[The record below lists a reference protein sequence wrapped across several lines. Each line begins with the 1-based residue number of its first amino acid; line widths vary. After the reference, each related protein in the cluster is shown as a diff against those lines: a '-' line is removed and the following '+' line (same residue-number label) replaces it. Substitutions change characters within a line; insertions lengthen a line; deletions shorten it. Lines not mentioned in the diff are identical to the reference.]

1 MLRASIG
8 EILGEGPCRKPL
20 GARWGNAVFEARAA
34 SLQGIPRGSIVPFWD
49 YPYRILNMNPQKGTT
64 MEPMGIPSI
73 PKPSRTC

>member
-34 SLQGIPRGSIVPFWD
+34 SPQGIPRGSIVPFGI
-49 YPYRILNMNPQKGTT
+49 ILIGF
-64 MEPMGIPSI
+64 
-73 PKPSRTC
+73 